1 VPRHAPIRLSRSFG
15 VLATLA
21 ALVAAC
27 SSSPSGPPPRNWPI
41 KHVIILFKE
50 NRSFDN
56 LFGRFPGANG
66 ATTGMSQ
73 GKTVT
78 LSTATDTVAGDL
90 PHHHLDF
97 VRDLDG
103 GKMDGFARNGFV
115 AQAAYSQFSPE
126 QLSNYYR
133 WARDYTLADNFFSS
147 EAGPSFPNHLFL
159 IAGQSGG
166 AHDDPIHDAIQPG
179 LSRVWGCDAA
189 PAERI
194 VVDSGSGIEQV
205 KPCFDFPTLGDRL
218 NAAGTGWSFYSAT
231 PVQKGYLWSAYD
243 AVNHIRN
250 SSQWSQHI
258 RHVDNLVGDIKAG
271 KLPAVTWVTPRF
283 EDSEHPKFR
292 TSMCTGQNWT
302 TQVVDA
308 VMQSSM
314 WKDTAIFVTWDE
326 WGGFYDHVKPPVVD
340 GFGLGFRVPLLVISP
355 YALKGHIDH
364 DLGEFGS
371 MSRFIENLFG
381 LTPLSGRD
389 AKIGDLSNDFD
400 FTQRP
405 RPPDV
410 LPALHC

>member
-1 VPRHAPIRLSRSFG
+1 VYRPARSFA

-21 ALVAAC
+21 VVAAAC
-27 SSSPSGPPPRNWPI
+27 SSSPAAPSPKNWPI

-66 ATTGMSQ
+66 TTTGMSHGQ
-73 GKTVT
+73 KVT
-78 LSTATDTVAGDL
+78 LSLATDTVAGDL
-90 PHHHLDF
+90 PHHHPDY

-103 GKMDGFARNGFV
+103 GKIDGFARNGFV
-115 AQAAYSQFSPE
+115 AQAAYSQFSAV
-126 QLSNYYR
+126 QLANYYR
-133 WARDYTLADNFFSS
+133 WAHDFVLADNFFSS

-159 IAGQSGG
+159 IGGQSGG
-166 AHDDPIHDAIQPG
+166 AHDDPIHDDILPG
-179 LSRVWGCDAA
+179 RTRVWGCDAA

-194 VVDSGSGIEQV
+194 VVDSGSGTQQV
-205 KPCFDFPTLGDRL
+205 RPCFDFPTVGDRL
-218 NAAGTGWSFYSAT
+218 NAAGEGWSFYSST
-231 PVQKGYLWSAYD
+231 PLQKGYLWSAYD
-243 AVNHIRN
+243 AVNHIRTT
-250 SSQWSQHI
+250 SQWSQHV
-258 RHVDNLVGDIKAG
+258 RPVDNLVADIKAG

-292 TSMCTGQNWT
+292 TSVCQGQNWT

-355 YALKGHIDH
+355 YALQGHIDH
-364 DLGEFGS
+364 ELGEFDS
-371 MSRFIENLFG
+371 MSHFIENLFG
-381 LTPLSGRD
+381 LTPLTGRD
-389 AKIGDLSNDFD
+389 SNIGDLSSDFD
-400 FTQRP
+400 FAQRP

-410 LPALHC
+410 LPAVRC